1 MEENRLAKIMVDI
14 CLDVHRQLGPGLFE
28 KVYEEVIFYECMRRH
43 LHAERQKSIRIN
55 YNEVDIG
62 PAYRADLLIEE
73 KLLIEIKSVEEL
85 GKVHYRQVVSYLK
98 LGHFKLGLLINFNVP
113 LIKDGIHRIV
123 NNL

>member
-1 MEENRLAKIMVDI
+1 MVDI